1 MPVMTTK
8 GPVPQEDLG
17 VTLSHEHI
25 LINIENQAVGCSG
38 PESNDLSWRKV
49 EAEHFPILLK
59 NPYLMADNLNLDS
72 VEDAISEVNEFKKAG
87 GGTIVDCTP
96 LSIGRDPEKLSRVA
110 SATGVNIVMGCGYY
124 TQDTHPGGLRDW
136 PCEKIR
142 DEMLGDLLEGIGGS
156 RIKAGII
163 GEIGTSKN
171 IHPDEFK
178 VMKASAMAS
187 VETGAAIQVHI
198 YPWGETGIDVV
209 DFLLKNKVAPKK
221 IVVCHADVVLEENYI
236 RSIIERG
243 VFLQFDN
250 FGKEFAPNI
259 SPDSFAGGRFA
270 RDIERAR
277 FVRIL
282 LDKGF
287 ENQILLTTDI
297 CLKCLLKKYGGKGYS
312 HILENIVDML
322 LLEGVPR
329 ETTRD
334 VLLTKN
340 PAIMLDK

>member
-8 GPVPQEDLG
+8 GPVPPEDLG

-25 LINIENQAVGCSG
+25 LINLENQMAGCSS
-38 PESNDLSWRKV
+38 PESHDLSKRKV
-49 EAEHFPILLK
+49 EAKHFPLLLK

-96 LSIGRDPEKLSRVA
+96 HGIGRDPGKLSHIA

-124 TQDTHPGGLRDW
+124 TQDTHPAALRDW
-136 PCEKIR
+136 SCEKIR
-142 DEMLGDLLEGIGGS
+142 DEMLGDLLEGIGGGK
-156 RIKAGII
+156 IKAGII

-178 VMKASAMAS
+178 VMRASAMAS
-187 VETGAAIQVHI
+187 AETGAAIQVHT
-198 YPWGETGIDVV
+198 YPWGENGIVSADY
-209 DFLLKNKVAPKK
+209 LLKNKVAPEK
-221 IVVCHADVVLEENYI
+221 IVICHADVALGENYVLEI
-236 RSIIERG
+236 LGRG

-250 FGKEFAPNI
+250 FGKEFDPEI

-270 RDIERAR
+270 RDIER
-277 FVRIL
+277 VRLIRNL

-287 ENQILLTTDI
+287 EKQILITTDI
-297 CLKCLLKKYGGKGYS
+297 CLKFLLKKYGGKGYS
-312 HILENIVDML
+312 HVLENIVGML
-322 LLEGVPR
+322 QLEGIPI
-329 ETTRD
+329 ETTKD
-334 VLLTKN
+334 VLLIGN